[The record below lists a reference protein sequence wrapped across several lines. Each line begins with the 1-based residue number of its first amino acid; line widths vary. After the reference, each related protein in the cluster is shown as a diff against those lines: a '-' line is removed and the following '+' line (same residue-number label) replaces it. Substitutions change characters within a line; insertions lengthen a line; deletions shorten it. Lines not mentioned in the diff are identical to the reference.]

1 MDQLYETYDNIDTGN
16 RESYDQ
22 GYIHSLAAANN
33 DSKKL
38 PSGIDNPN
46 DEQPSPLYVLYRY
59 CRCDI
64 RYHWMKTD
72 E

>member
-38 PSGIDNPN
+38 PNGIDNPN
-46 DEQPSPLYVLYRY
+46 DEQLRLYFF
-59 CRCDI
+59 I
-64 RYHWMKTD
+64 SFST
-72 E
+72 